1 MASWLSAGVVSA
13 AVGADADVATA
24 AAAAVADAV
33 CGAAVLG
40 AVAPRRSIALSN
52 SLPSCAR
59 CVLCQGRG
67 LVLGLVCDLPPACHW
82 HSAVAVLII
91 FAAAVFRV
99 IHDGRM
105 VDH

>member
-33 CGAAVLG
+33 CGAAVLTVLG

-52 SLPSCAR
+52 SYPAALDAYSAKDA
-59 CVLCQGRG
+59 VLC
-67 LVLGLVCDLPPACHW
+67 
-82 HSAVAVLII
+82 
-91 FAAAVFRV
+91 
-99 IHDGRM
+99 
-105 VDH
+105 